1 MLNRSDRYRGQRGQ
15 VLPLWI
21 AGSIAALALAFL
33 TLNYANSVR
42 YQIRAQNAADSAASA
57 VVAIQSDQWNEMT
70 ALLYAD
76 DVEEF
81 RFRRILDA
89 MLLAVHRSGGCNPS
103 GYMTPIP
110 NSSGV
115 PTTAYS
121 PQPQSWYSTAEGT
134 CNRTYIDMRD
144 NLIRSNNRYQQNEYY
159 LNDIALQASFSQFQ
173 SNAAAMLSSL
183 QTNCNNDSSQISNPI
198 GGDCG
203 NGNGSNSIKYSFA
216 PSSTSSGYGGMS
228 GNAIAYRTGLGPVEL
243 DAADYYIPGLGV
255 TAAKHGL
262 DTENQ
267 SLFAPVAVDV
277 VACEKITPLI
287 PSFGPFKQTTY
298 YAIGRAAATNA
309 MVNQEWLEPE
319 VTTLAATQTVAL
331 QPAEFYTQSTPDT
344 ASGLKSYGHGQQPYD
359 WYSVDFGGNNYT
371 ANGTN
376 FTATLQYNEL
386 SAYFGWWAP
395 IPILPFGGAVST
407 ASSC

>member
-1 MLNRSDRYRGQRGQ
+1 MYLKDSNRLRNQRGQ

-42 YQIRAQNAADSAASA
+42 FQIRAQNAADSAAAA
-57 VVAIQSDQWNEMT
+57 VVAIQSDEWNEMT
-70 ALLYAD
+70 SLLYAD
-76 DVEEF
+76 EVEEF
-81 RFRRILDA
+81 RYRKLLDG
-89 MLLAVHRSGGCNPS
+89 MLLAIHRSGGCNPS
-103 GYMTPIP
+103 GYLTPIP

-115 PTTAYS
+115 PTTS
-121 PQPQSWYSTAEGT
+121 QTQPQSWYSTAEGT

-144 NLIRSNNRYQQNEYY
+144 NLIRSNNRYQTNENY
-159 LNDIALQASFSQFQ
+159 LNDIATQATFTNFQ
-173 SNAAAMLSSL
+173 TYAASMLSSL
-183 QTNCNNDSSQISNPI
+183 QTNCNTDSTSLTNAI

-216 PSSTSSGYGGMS
+216 PASTSTTYGGMGTS
-228 GNAIAYRTGLGPVEL
+228 AIAYRQNLGAVEL
-243 DAADYYIPGLGV
+243 DAVDYFLPGTDGKSQFHV
-255 TAAKHGL
+255 N
-262 DTENQ
+262 DTENTN
-267 SLFAPVAVDV
+267 LFAPVAVDV

-309 MVNQEWLEPE
+309 MVNQEWLQPE
-319 VTTLAATQTVAL
+319 IMTLAATQSIAL
-331 QPAEFYTQSTPDT
+331 QPAEYYTQKTPDS
-344 ASGLKSYGHGQQPYD
+344 AQPISYGTNTNYD
-359 WYSVDFGGNNYT
+359 WYSVDFSGNQYT
-371 ANGTN
+371 EQGTT
-376 FTATLQYNEL
+376 FTGKVLNNEL

-395 IPILPFGGAVST
+395 VPILPFGGAVST

>member
-1 MLNRSDRYRGQRGQ
+1 MLNDSKRHSGERGQ

-81 RFRRILDA
+81 RFRKLLDG
-89 MLLAVHRSGGCNPS
+89 MLLAIHRSGGCNPE

-110 NSSGV
+110 NANGV
-115 PTTAYS
+115 PTTS
-121 PQPQSWYSTAEGT
+121 SVQPQSWYSTAEGT

-144 NLIRSNNRYQQNEYY
+144 NLIRSNNRYQKNQNY

-173 SNAAAMLSSL
+173 TNAAAMLSSL
-183 QTNCNNDSSQISNPI
+183 QTNCNPDSPTLTNAI

-203 NGNGSNSIKYSFA
+203 NGNGSNTIKYSFA
-216 PSSTSSGYGGMS
+216 PASTSTGYGGMN
-228 GNAIAYRTGLGPVEL
+228 GNAIAYRTGLGAVEL
-243 DAADYYIPGLGV
+243 DAADYFIPGLGLV
-255 TAAKHGL
+255 ANKHGL

-267 SLFAPVAVDV
+267 QLFAPVAVDV

-287 PSFGPFKQTTY
+287 PSFGPFQQSTY

-319 VTTLAATQTVAL
+319 VTTLAATQTIAL
-331 QPAEFYTQSTPDT
+331 QPAEYYTQKTPD
-344 ASGLKSYGHGQQPYD
+344 SGQSVSYGTNTNYD

-371 ANGTN
+371 ANTTN
-376 FTATLQYNEL
+376 FTATLNQNEL

>member
-1 MLNRSDRYRGQRGQ
+1 

-42 YQIRAQNAADSAASA
+42 FQIRAQNAADSAASA

-81 RFRRILDA
+81 RFRRLLDG
-89 MLLAVHRSGGCNPS
+89 MLLAIHRSGGCNPG
-103 GYMTPIP
+103 GYKTPTP

-115 PTTAYS
+115 PTTVAS
-121 PQPQSWYSTAEGT
+121 AQPQSWYSTAEGT
-134 CNRTYIDMRD
+134 CNRTYIDLRD
-144 NLIRSNNRYQQNEYY
+144 NLIRSNNRYQTNENL
-159 LNDIALQASFSQFQ
+159 LNDIATQATFSNFQ
-173 SNAAAMLSSL
+173 TNASAMLSSL
-183 QTNCNNDSSQISNPI
+183 QANCNSDSSTLTNAI

-216 PSSTSSGYGGMS
+216 PASTSTGYGGMS

-243 DAADYYIPGLGV
+243 DAANYFIPGLGGV
-255 TAAKHGL
+255 SQKHGL
-262 DTENQ
+262 DTENM
-267 SLFAPVAVDV
+267 SIAAPVAVDV

-287 PSFGPFKQTTY
+287 PSFGPFQQNTY
-298 YAIGRAAATNA
+298 YAIGRAAATDA

-319 VTTLAATQTVAL
+319 VSTLAATQSVPL
-331 QPAEFYTQSTPDT
+331 QPAENFTSPNPDT
-344 ASGLKSYGHGQQPYD
+344 AQTQSYGNSKETGYD
-359 WYSVDFGGNNYT
+359 WYSVDYSGNNYT
-371 ANGTN
+371 ASGPGVTPPT

-395 IPILPFGGAVST
+395 VPILPFGGAVTT
-407 ASSC
+407 ATAC